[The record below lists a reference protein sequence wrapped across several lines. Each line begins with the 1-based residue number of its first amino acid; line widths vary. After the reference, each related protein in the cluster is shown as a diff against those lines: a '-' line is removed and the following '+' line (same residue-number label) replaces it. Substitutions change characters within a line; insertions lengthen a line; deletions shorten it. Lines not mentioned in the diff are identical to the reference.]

1 MEVGRAARS
10 RGALRP
16 TRRTPTLCVVLLLAA
31 LAAAAIAAAASA
43 APTRLASQ
51 WAGGMYPL
59 PNGEHV
65 SVYVSTRYPDP
76 DALAQTWASYFGGL
90 PHGSEVSLV
99 RAYIAPL
106 DEVQQLCVNPDVLGC
121 YGGDELV
128 TVGETPVWMLPATSV
143 AAHEYGHHIA
153 AHRNNAPWR
162 ALDWGAKRWATQMD
176 VCRRVAGGTASPG
189 GEGADYSLNPGEAF
203 AESYRVLVEST
214 GTAAGD
220 RWPIVD
226 ASFRPDVAALAAL
239 RADVLDPW
247 TGPAVTAVRG
257 RFKGSARYWTATLA
271 TPLDGDLSIK
281 VGASDDLSLRSGD
294 GRTVLARSAW
304 TSTGGKFAA
313 YRVCGTRSLQVRVS
327 RLRAAASF
335 TLRISRP

>member
-1 MEVGRAARS
+1 MGARS
-10 RGALRP
+10 RSSGHTSLHSTRFSSCVSTPTSSAATAATSSSRSARRRCGCFRRRPWRRTSTAITSRRIATTRRGALSIGVRSAG
-16 TRRTPTLCVVLLLAA
+16 RRRWT
-31 LAAAAIAAAASA
+31 SA
-43 APTRLASQ
+43 GA
-51 WAGGMYPL
+51 
-59 PNGEHV
+59 
-65 SVYVSTRYPDP
+65 
-76 DALAQTWASYFGGL
+76 
-90 PHGSEVSLV
+90 
-99 RAYIAPL
+99 
-106 DEVQQLCVNPDVLGC
+106 
-121 YGGDELV
+121 
-128 TVGETPVWMLPATSV
+128 
-143 AAHEYGHHIA
+143 
-153 AHRNNAPWR
+153 WR
-162 ALDWGAKRWATQMD
+162 AEQLLRAAN
-176 VCRRVAGGTASPG
+176 
-189 GEGADYSLNPGEAF
+189 ADYSLNPGEAF